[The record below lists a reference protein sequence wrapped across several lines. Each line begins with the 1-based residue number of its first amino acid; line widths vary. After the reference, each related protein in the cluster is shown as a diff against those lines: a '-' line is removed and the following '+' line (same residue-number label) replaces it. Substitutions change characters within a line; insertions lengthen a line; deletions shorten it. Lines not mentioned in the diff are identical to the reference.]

1 MTLRINRIALCT
13 LVLALTLSGISAY
26 AQDADAQSGAS
37 TESTQSAPTAATA
50 TPAAAPSTPATA
62 SKTPQW
68 TRVHRVDDYVTAD
81 DRKRGLQVA
90 DKDVPLVV
98 FSHSAHTSAGV
109 SCETCHHTGVQ
120 GWQAP
125 ACATCHK
132 GSPAVDIMHSACI
145 TCHQQRGKGPV
156 SCNECHTARQTSF
169 AGVVRFQLYDFVRGP
184 LFILAWVMFVLGFAW
199 RIFQFTRLTRKIT
212 TPAVPAPAPLPSEA
226 DQRFMDAGKSGFRRW
241 WARLRR
247 WERGTVFSTHPVMSR
262 VSMVFHIMLFLVPL
276 LLPAHN
282 ILFRQTFHASLPTLP
297 EPLMDVLTLVL
308 LGIGAFF
315 LVRRIA
321 FPRVRALTTV
331 RDYLVLL
338 LVAAPF
344 VSAYMAY
351 HQWLDYRT
359 VLVVHMLLGEI
370 CIAAI
375 PLTKLGHMP
384 FLIFARFFN
393 AGEYAWKPGNR
404 RW

>member
-1 MTLRINRIALCT
+1 
-13 LVLALTLSGISAY
+13 
-26 AQDADAQSGAS
+26 
-37 TESTQSAPTAATA
+37 
-50 TPAAAPSTPATA
+50 
-62 SKTPQW
+62 
-68 TRVHRVDDYVTAD
+68 VDDFVTAD
-81 DRKRGLQVA
+81 ERRRGLAVS
-90 DKDVPLVV
+90 DKDAPIVV
-98 FSHSAHTSAGV
+98 FSHAAHTSAGV

-132 GSPAVDIMHSACI
+132 GAQAVEIMHSACI
-145 TCHQQRGKGPV
+145 TCHQQTGKGPV
-156 SCNECHTARQTSF
+156 SCNQCHTARQTSF
-169 AGVVRFQLYDFVRGP
+169 AGIVRFQLYDIVRGP
-184 LFILAWVMFVLGFAW
+184 LFILAWAIFVLGFAW
-199 RIFQFTRLTRKIT
+199 RIFQFSRLTRKIQN
-212 TPAVPAPAPLPSEA
+212 APLAAMSTPLPSAE
-226 DQRFMDAGKSGFRRW
+226 DQRFLDAGKTGLGRVWS
-241 WARLRR
+241 RLRR
-247 WERGTVFSTHPVMSR
+247 WERKTVFSTNPVMSR
-262 VSMVFHIMLFLVPL
+262 VSMLFHVLLLLVPL

-282 ILFRQTFHASLPTLP
+282 ILFRQTFHVALPTLP
-297 EPLMDVLTLVL
+297 EPLMDVLTVVL
-308 LGIGAFF
+308 LAFGAFF
-315 LVRRIA
+315 MVRRIV

-344 VSAYMAY
+344 VTAYMAY

-359 VLVVHMLLGEI
+359 VLVIHMLLGEI

>member
-1 MTLRINRIALCT
+1 VTLRINRIFLCAIGIALN
-13 LVLALTLSGISAY
+13 LGGISAY
-26 AQDADAQSGAS
+26 AQAADAQSGAS
-37 TESTQSAPTAATA
+37 TESTPSAASS
-50 TPAAAPSTPATA
+50 AAAPS

-68 TRVHRVDDYVTAD
+68 TRVHRVDDFITAD
-81 DRKRGLQVA
+81 ERSKGLQVA
-90 DKDVPLVV
+90 DKDVPVVV
-98 FSHSAHTSAGV
+98 FSHSTHTNAGV
-109 SCETCHHTGVQ
+109 SCETCHHTGVE

-132 GSPAVDIMHSACI
+132 GAQAVDIMHSACI
-145 TCHQQRGKGPV
+145 TCHQNTGKGPV
-156 SCNECHTARQTSF
+156 SCNDCHTARQTSF
-169 AGVVRFQLYDFVRGP
+169 VGIVRFQLYDVVRGP
-184 LFILAWVMFVLGFAW
+184 LFILAWVIFALGFAW
-199 RIFQFTRLTRKIT
+199 RIYRFTRLTRSIKNPAIAPPVPR
-212 TPAVPAPAPLPSEA
+212 PAVA
-226 DQRFMDAGKSGFRRW
+226 DLLFMEKGRSALGRI

-247 WERGTVFSTHPVMSR
+247 WVRGTVFGTNPIMGS
-262 VSMVFHIMLFLVPL
+262 VSLIFHIVLFLLPL

-282 ILFRQTFHASLPTLP
+282 ILFRQTFHVALPTLP
-297 EPLMDVLTLVL
+297 EPFMDTVTLVL
-308 LGIGAFF
+308 LAIGAFF
-315 LVRRIA
+315 LLRRIL
-321 FPRVRALTTV
+321 FPRVRALTTL
-331 RDYLVLL
+331 RDYLVLV

-344 VSAYMAY
+344 ISAYMAY